1 MSALPFLWS
10 SGTITLSPWRR
21 QDPALTALQE
31 NSVTTVA
38 SKLSFGICNAP
49 QMEMFIWSCSTEASH
64 WIKTSV
70 RVTCGSYLSLQLPDT
85 FPQKPCMSK
94 PTSRVSLRRDSR
106 PRLAIPHWLPRL
118 AVMTGKHVLIAGS
131 GSDKSRHVGASD
143 SVSTICFMRT
153 LVGTSHWFAAIWSNL
168 IPLSY
173 TPLHSPKTFNP
184 YLSC

>member
-31 NSVTTVA
+31 NPVTTVA

-64 WIKTSV
+64 WIKTSL

-85 FPQKPCMSK
+85 CPQNRACKNRRIELQSAEVLAPASQFLIGSWGWLLWQGSMSSLLEVAVTNHGMSVRLTTSAQFVLWGHLWGPPIDLQRFDPIWYHYLTPFTFPQN
-94 PTSRVSLRRDSR
+94 V
-106 PRLAIPHWLPRL
+106 
-118 AVMTGKHVLIAGS
+118 
-131 GSDKSRHVGASD
+131 
-143 SVSTICFMRT
+143 
-153 LVGTSHWFAAIWSNL
+153 
-168 IPLSY
+168 
-173 TPLHSPKTFNP
+173 
-184 YLSC
+184 